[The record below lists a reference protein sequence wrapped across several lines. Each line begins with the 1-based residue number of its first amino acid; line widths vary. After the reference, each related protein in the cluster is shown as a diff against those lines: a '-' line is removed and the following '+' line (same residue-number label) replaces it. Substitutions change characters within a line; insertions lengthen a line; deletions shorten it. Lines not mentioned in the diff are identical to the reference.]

1 VDFGSHL
8 AIWYPQDRET
18 HQPFLPADI
27 EAAVA
32 ASHGGPVSIVSQY
45 GRYVVMDADLY
56 RGSTEATPSDMAD
69 SVAAI
74 KRSLAQAAAGHARD
88 VDEVF
93 DALKSRYGG

>member
-1 VDFGSHL
+1 M
-8 AIWYPQDRET
+8 ET

-32 ASHGGPVSIVSQY
+32 ASHGGPVSVVGQH
-45 GRYVVMDADLY
+45 GRYVVMDANLY
-56 RGSTEATPSDMAD
+56 GGSTEATPSDVAE

-74 KRSLAQAAAGHARD
+74 KRSLAQAAAWNARE
-88 VDEVF
+88 VDDAF